1 MMSTEMAENIT
12 EMAEMNT
19 ENTDITTEMA
29 ENAPKVTENNQVAET
44 DEEKLARL
52 ATEINTIKL
61 QVQAV
66 VQNATLEIG
75 KRLIQA
81 KAAVPHGCWGK
92 WLAEKVEYSERTAQ
106 LLISTYK
113 RFGDGQQK
121 LFGPSVD
128 PELVA
133 QLNRSQIFTLMSI
146 KNEDECIAFM
156 EEHKEDL
163 PGMSK
168 RELEQAIKERDQA
181 KADIEAWRSRCNDL
195 TDTAEKAAQR
205 AEKLKAELAKLK
217 ADTAAGGEEVE
228 KLKAENENLQKSLD
242 LEKQNAS
249 NSYDDAVEAQ
259 RQLAEE
265 RAKYEEQIKAL
276 KEAKDN
282 AESEEMKR
290 LQIEMAVRAGRIK
303 DLEREV
309 EELRKMPY
317 TKPAPE
323 KSQEEKDFARHF
335 ENCKAE
341 FTQLIN
347 TMGAI
352 NENQDK
358 YREATRKLLEIMSK
372 LIEKESEEA

>member
-29 ENAPKVTENNQVAET
+29 ENVPKAAENNQVAET

-121 LFGPSVD
+121 LFGPAVD

-156 EEHKEDL
+156 EEHKTDL

-217 ADTAAGGEEVE
+217 ADAAAEGEDAE
-228 KLKAENENLQKSLD
+228 KLRNEAEEARKNL
-242 LEKQNAS
+242 E
-249 NSYDDAVEAQ
+249 
-259 RQLAEE
+259 EE
-265 RAKYEEQIKAL
+265 RARYEGQIKAL
-276 KEAKDN
+276 KEAQEN
-282 AESEEMKR
+282 TENEELKR
-290 LQIEMAVRAGRIK
+290 LEVEKAVSAGRIRE
-303 DLEREV
+303 LEKEV
-309 EELRKMPY
+309 EEYKKAQY
-317 TKPAPE
+317 DIQAHVK

-341 FTQLIN
+341 FTQLIKN
-347 TMGAI
+347 IESI
-352 NENQDK
+352 NKNQDK

-372 LIEKESEEA
+372 LIKQESEEA

>member
-1 MMSTEMAENIT
+1 MMSTEMAENVP
-12 EMAEMNT
+12 EVA
-19 ENTDITTEMA
+19 
-29 ENAPKVTENNQVAET
+29 ENNQLAET
-44 DEEKLARL
+44 NEDKLARL
-52 ATEINTIKL
+52 ATEINTIKI
-61 QVQAV
+61 QTQAV
-66 VQNATLEIG
+66 IQNATLEIG
-75 KRLIQA
+75 RRLVQA
-81 KAAVPHGCWGK
+81 KAAVPHGCWGQ
-92 WLAEKVEYSERTAQ
+92 WLKEKVDYSERTAQ
-106 LLISTYK
+106 MLISTFE
-113 RFGDGQQK
+113 RFGSGQQN
-121 LFGPSVD
+121 LFGQAAD

-133 QLNRSQIFTLMSI
+133 QLSRSQMFALMSI

-205 AEKLKAELAKLK
+205 AEKLKAGLAKLK
-217 ADTAAGGEEVE
+217 ADTVAGGEEVE
-228 KLKAENENLQKSLD
+228 KLKAENENLQKSLE
-242 LEKQNAS
+242 LEKR
-249 NSYDDAVEAQ
+249 NSQDCVMETTGQLREMRELLATE
-259 RQLAEE
+259 RQ
-265 RAKYEEQIKAL
+265 KYEEQIKAL

-341 FTQLIN
+341 FTQLIDA
-347 TMGAI
+347 MGAI

-372 LIEKESEEA
+372 LIEQESEEA

>member
-1 MMSTEMAENIT
+1 MMSTEMTENIT

-19 ENTDITTEMA
+19 ENTNLTTETA
-29 ENAPKVTENNQVAET
+29 ENVPEVTENNQVAET

-228 KLKAENENLQKSLD
+228 KLKAENENLQKSLE
-242 LEKQNAS
+242 LEKR
-249 NSYDDAVEAQ
+249 NSQDCVMETTGQLREMRELLATE
-259 RQLAEE
+259 RQ
-265 RAKYEEQIKAL
+265 KYEEQIKIL
-276 KEAKDN
+276 KEAQEN
-282 AESEEMKR
+282 ADSEELHR
-290 LQIEMAVRAGRIK
+290 VQVESAARAGRIK
-303 DLEREV
+303 DLEK
-309 EELRKMPY
+309 ELENLK
-317 TKPAPE
+317 KAQPAPTVE
-323 KSQEEKDFARHF
+323 ISQGEKDFGRHF

-341 FTQLIN
+341 FTALMN
-347 TMGAI
+347 AMGTIPA
-352 NENQDK
+352 ENQDK
-358 YREATRKLLEIMSK
+358 CRGKMRKMLDLMNQ
-372 LIEKESEEA
+372 LIG

>member
-1 MMSTEMAENIT
+1 MMSTEMTENIT
-12 EMAEMNT
+12 EMAEMIT
-19 ENTDITTEMA
+19 ENTNLTTETA
-29 ENAPKVTENNQVAET
+29 ENVPEVTENNQVAET

-146 KNEDECIAFM
+146 KDEDECIAFMEEHKEDFTLMSIKDEDECIAFM

-290 LQIEMAVRAGRIK
+290 DGGSGWPHQGLRTGSRGIAQDAIRKARSGEIAGRK
-303 DLEREV
+303 GFC
-309 EELRKMPY
+309 P
-317 TKPAPE
+317 
-323 KSQEEKDFARHF
+323 SF
-335 ENCKAE
+335 
-341 FTQLIN
+341 
-347 TMGAI
+347 
-352 NENQDK
+352 
-358 YREATRKLLEIMSK
+358 
-372 LIEKESEEA
+372 